1 MALSTDKIID
11 ECNDLIRFDYD
22 AVGAYNEAIDAI
34 TETHIRQQLIAFRG
48 DHERHITDLSA
59 LVRRFGGDPPE
70 MPGLRGVVRKTMT
83 KVAGLVGTEATL
95 RAMRSNEEVLNKQY
109 ANRSNL
115 DFPTDVLQVIQRNYG
130 DEQRHLAWVVQALNS
145 RLWEQTPA
153 YP

>member
-1 MALSTDKIID
+1 MALSIDKIID

-22 AVGAYNEAIDAI
+22 AVGAYSEAIDHI
-34 TETHIRQQLIAFRG
+34 SEEHIRQQLIAFRG
-48 DHERHITDLSA
+48 DHQRHITELSA

-70 MPGLRGVVRKTMT
+70 MPGLRGIVRKTMT

-115 DFPTDVLQVIQRNYG
+115 DFPPEVLQLIQRNYG
-130 DEQRHLAWVVQALNS
+130 DEQRHLAWVIQALDL